1 MHSLSVAQTPFFYGS
16 VGRSVDRS
24 DTAKGAAKA
33 NRAANAAHHAVD
45 VLADQALT
53 GIGKVSGSLHVAVNR
68 TADAAVHTADRV
80 AQVPAHMRQTR
91 IKFANAALAPVKA
104 RPFVT
109 LGSAIAI
116 GYIVGRLVRR

>member
-1 MHSLSVAQTPFFYGS
+1 MDLLSAAQRPFFYDS
-16 VGRSVDRS
+16 VNQTAFKDTVDRRHITKR
-24 DTAKGAAKA
+24 TAC
-33 NRAANAAHHAVD
+33 AAHHVVD
-45 VLADQALT
+45 ALADQALT
-53 GIGKVSGSLHVAVNR
+53 GIGKASGSLHVAVNHA
-68 TADAAVHTADRV
+68 ADAAIHTANRV

-116 GYIVGRLVRR
+116 GYLLGRMVRR

>member
-16 VGRSVDRS
+16 VGRSGDRS

-116 GYIVGRLVRR
+116 GYMLGRLVRR